1 MCPSPG
7 HDGKPLERFSLS
19 GFPDHLIHHTDLLQ
33 LSCFTASATHGM
45 VRDGRNEDLRTLQRP
60 ASPFTRRSEVVD
72 EKRLNEIQYPLVVQS
87 VHKAFHDPS
96 IVVPDKKK
104 IQPPAH
110 VVIPPPGNAF
120 LSTFTIREEFMLTC
134 VYLLGRGKLL
144 AVLRELLGLVGITF
158 VTSQNRSRTFGR
170 YLVTPSRRT
179 IHTHQRL
186 THKYNGKRCIEKT
199 SHKTF

>member
-110 VVIPPPGNAF
+110 VVIPPRETPFYLHSQSERNSCSLAYICWAVASSWQSFGNCSA
-120 LSTFTIREEFMLTC
+120 LWAS
-134 VYLLGRGKLL
+134 LL
-144 AVLRELLGLVGITF
+144 
-158 VTSQNRSRTFGR
+158 
-170 YLVTPSRRT
+170 
-179 IHTHQRL
+179 
-186 THKYNGKRCIEKT
+186 
-199 SHKTF
+199 